1 MICDINEFISQTDF
15 KTRET
20 DYNKWT
26 ELLSSKG
33 LEEKFINKDQSFIIK
48 YKKNILEKENY
59 GTIGKLRSIVCQ
71 NESLLSFTPPKC
83 LDFNEFVNKYPSHEC
98 FAEDYIEGT
107 MITAYFNN
115 KINKWEIS
123 SKSAIGA
130 TVYFYDKNLTFDKMF
145 FEACKNC
152 NFSIDSL
159 PRNYCYTFVLQHPNN
174 KIVLNITI
182 PYLYLIKVYE
192 IKNNMVFKV
201 DLYNFITINNLLKKT
216 ENKLTIGIPNCYPI
230 DSYENLYNYF
240 GSYNTAMEYPGV
252 MIYHKDGERS
262 RIRNPVYEDIK
273 YLRGNQPKL
282 FYQYLELR
290 KQNKVK
296 DYLYYFPESI
306 KFFSEYRDILHRFTV
321 TLWKNYISCFIKKEQ
336 PLKDYNFQYKIHM
349 YNLHN
354 IYLENRE
361 PITKSL
367 VIDYINNLDA
377 AQILYA
383 INYV

>member
-1 MICDINEFISQTDF
+1 
-15 KTRET
+15 
-20 DYNKWT
+20 
-26 ELLSSKG
+26 
-33 LEEKFINKDQSFIIK
+33 
-48 YKKNILEKENY
+48 
-59 GTIGKLRSIVCQ
+59 
-71 NESLLSFTPPKC
+71 
-83 LDFNEFVNKYPSHEC
+83 
-98 FAEDYIEGT
+98 
-107 MITAYFNN
+107 
-115 KINKWEIS
+115 
-123 SKSAIGA
+123 
-130 TVYFYDKNLTFDKMF
+130 
-145 FEACKNC
+145 
-152 NFSIDSL
+152 
-159 PRNYCYTFVLQHPNN
+159 
-174 KIVLNITI
+174 
-182 PYLYLIKVYE
+182 
-192 IKNNMVFKV
+192 
-201 DLYNFITINNLLKKT
+201 
-216 ENKLTIGIPNCYPI
+216 
-230 DSYENLYNYF
+230 
-240 GSYNTAMEYPGV
+240 MEYPGV

-282 FYQYLELR
+282 FYKYLELR

-306 KFFSEYRDILHRFTV
+306 KFFSEYRNILHRFTV